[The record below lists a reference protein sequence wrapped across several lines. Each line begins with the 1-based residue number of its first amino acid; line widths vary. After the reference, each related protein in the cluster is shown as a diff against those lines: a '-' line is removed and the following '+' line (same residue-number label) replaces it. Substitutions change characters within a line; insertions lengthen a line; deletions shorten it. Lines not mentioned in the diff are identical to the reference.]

1 MAASCSPDCLILVR
15 DVPADAAQRLRKS
28 LARRGSD
35 AGPDGDMTSDFLS
48 VFVPASLALNFYPG
62 PNNIFALS
70 NAARHDLGTS
80 VFASL
85 GRQAAYAGLIVSLA
99 LGLGALV
106 VASPLVYRGLALAG
120 AVFLGWLGVRM
131 LRRTTRPQVPGSR
144 ALAAP
149 DRVQLCRD
157 EFTVAFANPKPLI
170 VLVPFLPGLIA
181 PGEITSSAV
190 LAAGTLFLGLEA
202 VAALTYGVAGR
213 RFGWMATSVEGRRW
227 LDRAGGVSVILA
239 GLLLA
244 RTALTA

>member
-1 MAASCSPDCLILVR
+1 
-15 DVPADAAQRLRKS
+15 
-28 LARRGSD
+28 
-35 AGPDGDMTSDFLS
+35 MTSEFLS

-85 GRQAAYAGLIVSLA
+85 GRQVAYAGLVVVLA
-99 LGLGALV
+99 LGFGALV
-106 VASPLVYRGLALAG
+106 VSSPLVYRALAMLG
-120 AVFLGWLGVRM
+120 AMFLGWLGVRM
-131 LRRTTRPQVPGSR
+131 LTRTTRPEIPGSW
-144 ALAAP
+144 AQVAP
-149 DRVQLCRD
+149 NRRQLWRD

-181 PGEITSSAV
+181 PGQIASADV
-190 LAAGTLFLGLEA
+190 LAAGALFLALEA
-202 VAALTYGVAGR
+202 VAALTYALVGR
-213 RFGWMATSVEGRRW
+213 NFGWVATSVAGRRW

-244 RTALTA
+244 QTALKA